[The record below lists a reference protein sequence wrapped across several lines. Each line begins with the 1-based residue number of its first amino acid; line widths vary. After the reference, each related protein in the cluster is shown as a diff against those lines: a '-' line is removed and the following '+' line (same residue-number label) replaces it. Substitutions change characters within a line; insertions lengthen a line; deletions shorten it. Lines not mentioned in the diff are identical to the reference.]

1 MTSPPIMIC
10 LDTNAILALR
20 FQEDSA
26 EAVAR
31 FLDSVPQ
38 MVVCG
43 PVVAELM
50 PRDPQAEE
58 WLSETGIG
66 VDWTLGRAVW
76 RKVGDLHREYAAR
89 RRRSGGGMPRRILTD
104 YLIGAH
110 AEISGLPLFTLNP
123 SDYVPFNDLKILTL
137 RKE

>member
-1 MTSPPIMIC
+1 MTRIPNVVC
-10 LDTNAILALR
+10 LDSNVILALR
-20 FQEDSA
+20 FQEAKA

-31 FLDSVPQ
+31 FLDSVPE
-38 MVVCG
+38 MLVCG

-50 PRDPQAEE
+50 PRDPGAEE
-58 WLSETGIG
+58 WLAGAGIS

-76 RKVGDLHREYAAR
+76 RKVGDQHRDYAAR
-89 RRRSGGGMPRRILTD
+89 RRESGGGMPRRILTD

-123 SDYVPFNDLKILTL
+123 GDYAPFEDLEVLTL